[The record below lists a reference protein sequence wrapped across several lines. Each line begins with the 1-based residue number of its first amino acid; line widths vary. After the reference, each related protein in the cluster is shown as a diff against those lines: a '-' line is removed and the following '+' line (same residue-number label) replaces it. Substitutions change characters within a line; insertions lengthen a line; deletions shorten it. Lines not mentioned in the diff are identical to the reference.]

1 MFERIQPA
9 PQDPIL
15 GLSAIFAA
23 DNRAHKINLGVGEY
37 RDVTGVTPVLDV
49 VRTAESRLGESTAS
63 KVYLPIDGTPDY
75 GRVVRELVFG
85 SENNEPANTVTVQ
98 SPGGT
103 GALRIAADFAARHFP
118 QARVWLPDPT
128 WANHPKIFEAA
139 GLTCRAYPYYDTA
152 SRQLDTGRLL
162 AGLAE
167 TQAGDLVLLH
177 ACCHNPTGVD
187 LNADTW
193 AAVAKTLAE
202 RGALPL
208 IDFAYQGFGE
218 GLEEDAKGLRIF
230 QKLVPEFF
238 VASSFSKNFGL
249 YQDRVGALSV
259 VTNDAEQAS
268 SVLSQLKICVRTS
281 FSNPPAHGSA
291 LVTTILNDND
301 LRSLWLAELAHMR
314 NRINKMRQSLVA
326 GLTQQ
331 GATQDFSFITRQKGM
346 FSFSGL
352 NPQQVERLREEHA
365 VYIVGSGRI
374 NVAGIT
380 PENLEGLC
388 TAICAVL

>member
-1 MFERIQPA
+1 VFERIQPA
-9 PQDPIL
+9 PPDPIL

-37 RDVTGVTPVLDV
+37 RDATGVTPVLDV
-49 VRTAESRLGESTAS
+49 VRTAESRLGESTPS

-85 SENNEPANTVTVQ
+85 SESNEQANTVTVQ

-103 GALRIAADFAARHFP
+103 GALRIAADFAARHFS

-128 WANHPKIFEAA
+128 WANHPKIFEAS
-139 GLTCRAYPYYDTA
+139 GLTCRSYPYYDAA

-259 VTNDAEQAS
+259 VTTDAEQAS

-301 LRSLWLAELAHMR
+301 LRSLWLDELAHMR

-326 GLTQQ
+326 GLAQQ

>member
-9 PQDPIL
+9 PPDPIL

-37 RDVTGVTPVLDV
+37 RDATGVTPVLDV
-49 VRTAESRLGESTAS
+49 VRTAESRLGESTPS

-85 SENNEPANTVTVQ
+85 SESNEQANTVTVQ

-103 GALRIAADFAARHFP
+103 GALRIAADFAARHFS

-128 WANHPKIFEAA
+128 WANHPKIFEAS
-139 GLTCRAYPYYDTA
+139 GLTCRSYPYYDAA

-187 LNADTW
+187 LNADIW

-259 VTNDAEQAS
+259 VTTDAEQAS

-301 LRSLWLAELAHMR
+301 LRSLWLDELAHMR

-326 GLTQQ
+326 GLAQQ

-388 TAICAVL
+388 NAICAVL

>member
-1 MFERIQPA
+1 VFERIQPA

-37 RDVTGVTPVLDV
+37 RDATGVTPVLDV
-49 VRTAESRLGESTAS
+49 VRTAESRLGESTPS

-85 SENNEPANTVTVQ
+85 SESNEQANTVTVQ

-103 GALRIAADFAARHFP
+103 GALRIAADFAARHFS

-128 WANHPKIFEAA
+128 WANHPKIFEAS
-139 GLTCRAYPYYDTA
+139 GLTCRSYPYYDAA

-259 VTNDAEQAS
+259 VTTDAEQAS

-301 LRSLWLAELAHMR
+301 LRSLWLDELAHMR

-326 GLTQQ
+326 GLAQQ

>member
-9 PQDPIL
+9 PPDPIL

-37 RDVTGVTPVLDV
+37 RDATGVTPVLDV
-49 VRTAESRLGESTAS
+49 VRTAESRLFESAPN

-85 SENNEPANTVTVQ
+85 TGSGEQANTVTVQ

-103 GALRIAADFAARHFP
+103 GALRIAADFAARHFS

-128 WANHPKIFEAA
+128 WANHPKICEAA
-139 GLTCRAYPYYDTA
+139 GLTCHSYPYYDAA
-152 SRQLDTGRLL
+152 SRQLDTERLL

-187 LNADTW
+187 IDDDTW
-193 AAVAKTLAE
+193 AAVARILAE

-208 IDFAYQGFGE
+208 IDFAYQGFGD

-230 QKLVPEFF
+230 RELVPELL

-259 VTNDAEQAS
+259 VTADAEQAS

-291 LVTTILNDND
+291 LVTTILNDSD
-301 LRSLWLAELAHMR
+301 LRSAWLDELAQMR
-314 NRINKMRQSLVA
+314 DRINGMRQSLA
-326 GLTQQ
+326 QGLVRS
-331 GATQDFSFITRQKGM
+331 GATQDFSFITQQKGM

-380 PENLEGLC
+380 PNNLEGLC

>member
-9 PQDPIL
+9 PPDPIL

-37 RDVTGVTPVLDV
+37 RDATGVTPVLDV

-85 SENNEPANTVTVQ
+85 SESNEQANTVTVQ

-103 GALRIAADFAARHFP
+103 GALRIAADFAARHFS

-128 WANHPKIFEAA
+128 WANHPKIFEAS
-139 GLTCRAYPYYDTA
+139 GLTCRSYPYYDAA

-259 VTNDAEQAS
+259 VTTDAEQAS

-301 LRSLWLAELAHMR
+301 LRSLWLDELAHMR

-326 GLTQQ
+326 GLAQQ

>member
-9 PQDPIL
+9 PPDPIL

-37 RDVTGVTPVLDV
+37 RDATGVTPVLDV
-49 VRTAESRLGESTAS
+49 VRTAESRLGESTPS

-85 SENNEPANTVTVQ
+85 SESNEQANTVTVQ

-103 GALRIAADFAARHFP
+103 GALRIAADFAARHFS

-128 WANHPKIFEAA
+128 WANHPKIFEAS
-139 GLTCRAYPYYDTA
+139 GLTCRSYPYYDAA

-259 VTNDAEQAS
+259 VTTDAEQAS

-301 LRSLWLAELAHMR
+301 LRSLWLDELAHMR

-326 GLTQQ
+326 GLAQQ